1 MRVFILNKKFFL
13 RDLSGLIHLPRIYRD
28 QFTHHQWPGSLYFST
43 THIQYPPDRD
53 TVGSPCNIKVGFSKK
68 LPQLR
73 NIRDTVG
80 SPRNSGVYSFLPL
93 LRNLVDTNKH
103 SGQSPQLKQWAVPTT
118 VEFILFYH
126 CYAIFYFFLHSG
138 QSPQRKV
145 GFFFFTTQS

>member
-1 MRVFILNKKFFL
+1 MRVFMLKKEFSL
-13 RDLSGLIHLPRIYRD
+13 RDLSGLIHLPR
-28 QFTHHQWPGSLYFST
+28 TQWAVPAT
-43 THIQYPPDRD
+43 P
-53 TVGSPCNIKVGFSKK
+53 KWGFSIF

-73 NIRDTVG
+73 SIRDTVG
-80 SPRNSGVYSFLPL
+80 SPRNSGLYSFLPL

-138 QSPQRKV
+138 QSLQRKV